1 MKKLAY
7 AATLATGLVTLAGPL
22 LAAEQAFVCEYSSRG
37 YGGWVGDAALFIF
50 DEDKGTAQAYDGYIK
65 EMHGKP
71 IDVKMKRASTK
82 RMEFY
87 WELKAIPSKFRSGD
101 TRLVDVSYRGS
112 INLQTMQGTLRAMP
126 SIDVLNNTKASGK
139 CRPAK

>member
-1 MKKLAY
+1 MNKLAL
-7 AATLATGLVTLAGPL
+7 AATLATGLATLAGPV
-22 LAAEQAFVCEYSSRG
+22 LAAEKAFVCEYSSRG

-50 DEDKGTAQAYDGYIK
+50 DEEKGTAQAYDGYIK

-71 IDVKMKRASTK
+71 IDVRMKRASTK

-87 WELKAIPSKFRSGD
+87 WELKDIPSRFTSGE
-101 TRLVDVSYRGS
+101 TIPVDVKYRGS
-112 INLQTMQGTLRAMP
+112 INLKTMQGTLRATP
-126 SIDVLNNTKASGK
+126 SIDVRNNTKAAGK